1 MNIFDDKPLMITL
14 ILLVVLT
21 VLLFANIGSSD
32 ESIVGRWIAPAQQ
45 KLYEFTNRI
54 SRSFEAVTE
63 TDALIAE
70 NLRLK
75 EANAALNVELMQMD
89 ELKRENERLS
99 DLLKFTSSVGY
110 DNFVAA
116 RVIGKA
122 PGNWFS
128 EFTIDV
134 GLEDGIE
141 SGMVVIAEDGLIGKV
156 SVAYSTYS
164 KVISI
169 IEISTGVPA
178 MLERSR
184 DYCVVN
190 GQASEVSDDGTL
202 LGISFISDQA
212 GVVPGDKVITSGIGG
227 VYPKGLLIGTVT
239 SVSNDLKEVT
249 IISNADFMHIEE
261 VVVIKQLFEEVDQ

>member
-99 DLLKFTSSVGY
+99 DLLKFT
-110 DNFVAA
+110 
-116 RVIGKA
+116 
-122 PGNWFS
+122 
-128 EFTIDV
+128 
-134 GLEDGIE
+134 
-141 SGMVVIAEDGLIGKV
+141 
-156 SVAYSTYS
+156 
-164 KVISI
+164 
-169 IEISTGVPA
+169 
-178 MLERSR
+178 
-184 DYCVVN
+184 
-190 GQASEVSDDGTL
+190 
-202 LGISFISDQA
+202 
-212 GVVPGDKVITSGIGG
+212 
-227 VYPKGLLIGTVT
+227 
-239 SVSNDLKEVT
+239 
-249 IISNADFMHIEE
+249 
-261 VVVIKQLFEEVDQ
+261 